1 MRVVLFFIDG
11 LGLAPAGD
19 HNPLAT
25 TDTPALNSLLGGR
38 DLTSEAAG
46 FSGSSASLLA
56 LDATLGI
63 PGCPQSATGQSTL
76 FTGRNAAKVLGRHL
90 NGFPNSKLRRL
101 LAEEG
106 LLGKIIGTGST
117 ATFLNCYRPA
127 FFAELERGKQ
137 RFSVTTLLNVY
148 AGLPFR
154 TFRDMLRGEAVCS
167 DITNQWMRRLG
178 YDVPLLTPEQAGKR
192 LAGVAGQYDFLLFEH
207 FLTDYVG
214 HKRCPKIAAELTGIL
229 DRFIGSALE
238 GLDLSDTLF
247 ILTSDHG
254 NFEDLQTA
262 GHTQNPVPLLLAGT
276 RPREF
281 LAPVDL
287 TGVSQLVLQALN
299 EGTFKFGRD
308 RH

>member
-25 TDTPALNSLLGGR
+25 TDTPVLNSLLGGR

-46 FSGSSASLLA
+46 FSGSTVSLLP

-63 PGCPQSATGQSTL
+63 PGCPQSATGQTTL

-90 NGFPNSKLRRL
+90 NGFPNRELRRL
-101 LAEEG
+101 LSEEG
-106 LLGKIIGTGST
+106 LLAKITGAGST

-127 FFAELERGKQ
+127 FFTELEDGKQ
-137 RFSVTTLLNVY
+137 RFSVTTLLNFY

-167 DITNQWMRRLG
+167 DITNQWMRRIG
-178 YDVPLLTPEQAGKR
+178 YDVPQITPEQAGKR
-192 LAGVAGQYDFLLFEH
+192 LAGVARHYDFLLFEH
-207 FLTDYVG
+207 FLTDIAG
-214 HKRCPKIAAELTGIL
+214 HKRCPQIAAELTGIL
-229 DRFIGSALE
+229 DRFIGSALA
-238 GLDLSDTLF
+238 GLDLSETLF

-262 GHTQNPVPLLLAGT
+262 GHTQNPVPLLLVGAL
-276 RPREF
+276 PRE
-281 LAPVDL
+281 LRTPVDL
-287 TGVSQLVLQALN
+287 TGVAPFVLQALN
-299 EGTFKFGRD
+299 AGTF
-308 RH
+308 